1 MAPVANTS
9 VVACPAC
16 GRKNRVPAA
25 APGMPRCAHCSGWL
39 PWITEATDLT
49 FGEVAERAKPFVIV
63 DLWATWCGP
72 CRMVSPELEKV
83 AAEMAGRVKLVKV
96 DVDRSPQLAQR
107 FEVQAV
113 PTLMVMKGGQ
123 VAARKSGAAPAPA
136 LREWVERAIDEV
148 EKRGRSAQSPG
159 R

>member
-1 MAPVANTS
+1 MDSGAATT
-9 VVACPAC
+9 VVACGEC

-25 APGMPRCAHCSGWL
+25 ASGVPRCGHCNRWL
-39 PWITEATDLT
+39 PWITEATDVT
-49 FGEVAERAKPFVIV
+49 FAEVAEQAKPFVIV

-113 PTLMVMKGGQ
+113 PTLMVLNGGQ
-123 VAARKSGAAPAPA
+123 VVARKSGAAPAPA
-136 LREWVERAIDEV
+136 IRQWVEQAIGEV
-148 EKRGRSAQSPG
+148 QPRHRSRDSPG